1 MWGVRAK
8 KEVSARSMVQA
19 QALYIPGNFPA
30 TKKYCSRFSEE
41 C

>member
-1 MWGVRAK
+1 VPK
-8 KEVSARSMVQA
+8 KKFLQDQWMQA

-30 TKKYCSRFSEE
+30 TKKDRSRFSEE